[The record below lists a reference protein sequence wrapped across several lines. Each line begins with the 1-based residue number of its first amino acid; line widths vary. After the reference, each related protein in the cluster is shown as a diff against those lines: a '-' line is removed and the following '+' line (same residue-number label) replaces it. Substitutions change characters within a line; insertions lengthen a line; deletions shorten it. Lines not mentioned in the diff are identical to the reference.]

1 MALLAF
7 FFAAFRLWLSFVA
20 HWLSAVLLKVS
31 LQSESL
37 ICFSSKGVPGAE
49 EEEEGEGE
57 AGLHR
62 QSHSERQVIFDKAKS
77 ADCQIDRHK
86 KENTEILYIPIL
98 ACREGQSDN
107 ELIIII
113 FWP

>member
-1 MALLAF
+1 MAVVCCALVVGSPPPLPCG
-7 FFAAFRLWLSFVA
+7 
-20 HWLSAVLLKVS
+20 VLPKVS

-37 ICFSSKGVPGAE
+37 ICFSFKGVPGAEE

-98 ACREGQSDN
+98 AWREEQSNN